1 MMRRLEVVIRQ
12 VDDDGAVLTDIA
24 RFEVPETDLA
34 AVEPETGL
42 DVLEATTQQVGQAIL
57 RRLLQAQWE
66 AVDAAAVAAQ
76 RRSFPPSG
84 LDVRRIGCGDGG

>member
-1 MMRRLEVVIRQ
+1 MGRLEVVIRQ
-12 VDDDGAVLTDIA
+12 VDDDGAARTEVA
-24 RFEVPETDLA
+24 RFDVPATDLA
-34 AVEPETGL
+34 AVDPGTGL
-42 DVLEATTQQVGQAIL
+42 DVLEATTQQVGQALL

-84 LDVRRIGCGDGG
+84 MDVRRNG